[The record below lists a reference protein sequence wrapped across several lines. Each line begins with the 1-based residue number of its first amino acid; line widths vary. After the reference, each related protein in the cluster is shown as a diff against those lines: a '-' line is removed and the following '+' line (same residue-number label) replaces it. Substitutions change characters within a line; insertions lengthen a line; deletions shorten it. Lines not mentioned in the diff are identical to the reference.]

1 MSETV
6 EGYPGVLCHMD
17 DVLVFGVSQ
26 EEHDERLERILEAI
40 GKAGLTLN
48 EKCEFSKPSV
58 KFLGQIVDAS
68 GCKVNP
74 DKVKAIAEMAKPTDI
89 SGVRRFLGMVNQLNK
104 FSCKV
109 TELTKPLRELLKTH
123 NAWHW
128 GKKFNLETDHKPL
141 VPLLSSKGIAK
152 LPPRIQRFRMRLLR
166 FDFTIEHVPGKEL
179 NISDAL
185 SRSPVDILSESNE
198 FETETKA
205 YVDSIVNNFPASDMR
220 LQNIKRVQGW
230 PEKSSLSN
238 SLKPYWSLQGEF
250 TIAGNMLLKA
260 DRLVIPRSL
269 QDEILERL
277 HDGHQG
283 IVKCRERAKS
293 SVWWLGM
300 STIIENMVKRCQK
313 CIENANDHAEPLLQ
327 PEFPKRPWQKLA
339 SDLFELK
346 GQTYLLVVDYFSRY
360 IKIAKL
366 SSTSSQSVVN
376 HLKSIFARHG
386 IPETFISDGGPQ
398 YSSFTFKQFA
408 QSYGFRHIMSSPRFA
423 QSKGLAERSV
433 QTIKNMLKKS
443 DDEYNSLLSYRTTP
457 LANGYSP
464 AELLMGRKLR
474 TLVPVAPKNLAP
486 KLPNTRELSSERKMN
501 INLNKNSI
509 MTDDTERDHFL
520 K

>member
-1 MSETV
+1 MT
-6 EGYPGVLCHMD
+6 
-17 DVLVFGVSQ
+17 
-26 EEHDERLERILEAI
+26 
-40 GKAGLTLN
+40 
-48 EKCEFSKPSV
+48 
-58 KFLGQIVDAS
+58 
-68 GCKVNP
+68 
-74 DKVKAIAEMAKPTDI
+74 KPTDI

-128 GKKFNLETDHKPL
+128 GIAQETAFTEIKNELASSGTLGHYDPNKDTVVSADASSFGLGAVIRQKHGEILKPVAYASRSLTDAEQRYAQIEKEALVLTWACEKFSNYLIGKKFNLETDHKPL
-141 VPLLSSKGIAK
+141 VPLLSSKGIAE

-179 NISDAL
+179 NIADAL
-185 SRSPVDILSESNE
+185 SRAPVDLSESNE

-205 YVDSIVNNFPASDMR
+205 YVDSIVKNFPASDMR
-220 LQNIKRVQGW
+220 LQNIRDECVKDEICKTLRLYCKEGW
-230 PEKSSLSN
+230 PEKSSLSD

-250 TIAGNMLLKA
+250 TIIGNMLLKA

-300 STIIENMVKRCQK
+300 STMIENMVKRCKK

-346 GQTYLLVVDYFSRY
+346 GQTRM
-360 IKIAKL
+360 
-366 SSTSSQSVVN
+366 
-376 HLKSIFARHG
+376 
-386 IPETFISDGGPQ
+386 
-398 YSSFTFKQFA
+398 
-408 QSYGFRHIMSSPRFA
+408 GFRRHIMSSPRFA
-423 QSKGLAERSV
+423 QSNGLAERSV

-443 DDEYNSLLSYRTTP
+443 EDQYNSLLSYRTTP

-474 TLVPVAPKNLAP
+474 TLLPVAPKTLVP
-486 KLPNTRELSSERKMN
+486 KLPNTREL
-501 INLNKNSI
+501 
-509 MTDDTERDHFL
+509 L
-520 K
+520 KKEDECKFKQKQYYDRRHRARPYSKVETNDRVWVKDQKKTGNYQSGI